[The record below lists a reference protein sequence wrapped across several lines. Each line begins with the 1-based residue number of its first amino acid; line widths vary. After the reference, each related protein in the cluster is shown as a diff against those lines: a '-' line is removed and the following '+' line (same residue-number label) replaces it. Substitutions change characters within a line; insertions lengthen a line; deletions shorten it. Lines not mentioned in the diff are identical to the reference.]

1 MAKNVILS
9 IFAMS
14 KSNDKVI
21 NEMRKITTCK
31 SKHINL
37 LSLLALAS
45 ALNHLQ
51 TLENPNL
58 SRDFIQI
65 ICRPINFGLSYEH
78 LAHLCYYNEKS
89 LRLHAKKYTSL
100 YKKERKDLADLP
112 LPLLISELIRYKSS
126 AFINAAIPSL
136 RTLTY
141 SDMPALLAAY
151 PAAETEKQLSLLMID
166 HFGKAISR
174 IAI

>member
-14 KSNDKVI
+14 KSKDKVI
-21 NEMRKITTCK
+21 NEMRKIVVCK
-31 SKHINL
+31 PDHTQL
-37 LSLLALAS
+37 VDLLALAAS
-45 ALNHLQ
+45 LAHLRIQ
-51 TLENPNL
+51 DTKLCA
-58 SRDFIQI
+58 DFVRM
-65 ICRPINFGLSYEH
+65 ICHPINFGLSYEH

-89 LRLHAKKYTSL
+89 LRLHAKKYASL

-112 LPLLISELIRYKSS
+112 LPLLISELIKYKSS
-126 AFINAAIPSL
+126 AFINAAFPSL
-136 RTLTY
+136 RNLTY

-151 PAAETEKQLSLLMID
+151 PAAEAEKQLSLLMID